1 MMFLCVKSV
10 CLCIAGTMIII
21 ESSITP
27 ESNEGSPVNSVFVQL
42 QIHLFITQM
51 IILSKVWLVSR
62 ICWWQV
68 IILMMQMG
76 GYYVGILIVSEVSLY
91 EFNSVF
97 MQVFNNKLYLVSVV
111 CVWVY
116 LTVGLGE
123 IVAGV
128 RPEKKKQDNK
138 YQQIKRV
145 NKETNLEVI

>member
-1 MMFLCVKSV
+1 
-10 CLCIAGTMIII
+10 
-21 ESSITP
+21 
-27 ESNEGSPVNSVFVQL
+27 
-42 QIHLFITQM
+42 
-51 IILSKVWLVSR
+51 
-62 ICWWQV
+62 
-68 IILMMQMG
+68 MMQMG